1 MEVDERMLG
10 ELEAMG
16 FSKALAAK
24 ALTSSGNSSIEDAIN
39 WVVDHGDDVPTSEP
53 SPGPE
58 VLENIII
65 EASLPIQISEQVKLR
80 AQELR
85 GQARKR
91 RAERDARL
99 DRQREKLS
107 NLWHYICALLL
118 HLKSQYVLASFLWV
132 QFGSF
137 YENLARYLCYMQERI
152 RTGKELLEAKRMAEE
167 SERKSFRLLS
177 QRKADKEEEKRARER
192 IRQKLQHDKLERQR
206 MLGLPMEVPASVNTE
221 LPQQTNNPE
230 QVDPAALP
238 EMPASARECMREC
251 LRTLKHQN
259 KDDNTRAMRAFQTL
273 LIYVKNV
280 FKDPDEEKFRKIR
293 ISNPAF
299 QERVGRFEEGVKF
312 LELCGFE
319 RVEGDNFLFMA
330 RERVDR
336 SLLKSAAA
344 ELHKALTNPF
354 FGLFSS

>member
-99 DRQREKLS
+99 DRQREK
-107 NLWHYICALLL
+107 
-118 HLKSQYVLASFLWV
+118 
-132 QFGSF
+132 
-137 YENLARYLCYMQERI
+137 ERI

>member
-16 FSKALAAK
+16 FSKALATK
-24 ALTSSGNSSIEDAIN
+24 ALSSSGNSNIEDAIN
-39 WVVDHGDDVPTSEP
+39 WLVDHGDDAATSEP
-53 SPGPE
+53 SAAPE

-65 EASLPIQISEQVKLR
+65 ETSLPIQISEQVKLR

-91 RAERDARL
+91 RAEQDMGL
-99 DRQREKLS
+99 DREREK
-107 NLWHYICALLL
+107 
-118 HLKSQYVLASFLWV
+118 
-132 QFGSF
+132 
-137 YENLARYLCYMQERI
+137 ERI
-152 RTGKELLEAKRMAEE
+152 RTGKDLLEAKRMAEE
-167 SERKSFRLLS
+167 SERKRFLS
-177 QRKADKEEEKRARER
+177 QRKADKEEDKRARER
-192 IRQKLQHDKLERQR
+192 IRQKLQQDKLERRR

-230 QVDPAALP
+230 LVDPAALP
-238 EMPASARECMREC
+238 EMPASARECMRDC

-259 KDDNTRAMRAFQTL
+259 KDDNTGAMRAFQTL

-280 FKDPDEEKFRKIR
+280 FKDPDEGKFRKIR
-293 ISNPAF
+293 ISNPVF
-299 QERVGRFEEGVKF
+299 QDRVGRFEEGVKF

-319 RVEGDNFLFMA
+319 RVEGGNFLFMP

-336 SLLKSAAA
+336 SMLKSAAA
-344 ELHKALTNPF
+344 ELHNALTNPF
-354 FGLFSS
+354 FGLFST